1 MKLLLV
7 CCLTLLA
14 ASPTLSKCLGSINVR
29 EYGEVFIV
37 APDWSAGN
45 IDIHDNGFTLRGN
58 SRLYFASSCE
68 DGWNNGMYAQM
79 NLNGKRFAYTLD
91 IVMLDAIAM
100 LLLTL
105 LTCLATMVVKMVTT
119 TVMPTMV
126 VESGVLNMMCGVC
139 RPWCVCYP
147 PS

>member
-29 EYGEVFIV
+29 EYGEVFII

-68 DGWNNGMYAQM
+68 DGWNPNMYAQVKKI
-79 NLNGKRFAYTLD
+79 LNIGAEL
-91 IVMLDAIAM
+91 
-100 LLLTL
+100 
-105 LTCLATMVVKMVTT
+105 
-119 TVMPTMV
+119 
-126 VESGVLNMMCGVC
+126 
-139 RPWCVCYP
+139 
-147 PS
+147 